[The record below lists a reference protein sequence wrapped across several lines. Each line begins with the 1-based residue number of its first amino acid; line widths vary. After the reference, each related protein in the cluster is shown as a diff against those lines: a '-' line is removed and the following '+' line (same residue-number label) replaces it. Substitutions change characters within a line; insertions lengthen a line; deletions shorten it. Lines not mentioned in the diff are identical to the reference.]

1 MICPSNIILWVAM
14 LLPLSAAAAHSG
26 QFRTV
31 FLAACSLLVLLA
43 LFDAVAVKLRGAE
56 LSVSAPELTRFSAFQ
71 KGVIKFTFNCEL
83 PPGSRMVF
91 KPLVPEMLAPAK
103 SSFPLQISSP
113 GHFGVE
119 CLCTPVQR
127 GEFHIPAC
135 LVELRSPLGFW
146 SLRRRLELQQCAV
159 RVYPNLRDDRRKLA
173 GFFLNRESSGLHLNR
188 ILGQGREFE
197 KLREYISGD
206 PMDIISWKAT
216 AKRNRPISKVYQQE
230 QTQDIYAV
238 VDTSRLSGKP
248 ADGKSRLE
256 FYINASLV
264 LALATERQHDNF
276 GIILYDSGV
285 RKFVKA
291 GCGKQHYN
299 TCREAV
305 YCAEPQPSSPDY
317 SLLFSFIRA
326 NFRKRALL
334 VFMTDLEDP
343 AIAEDFLSYASLI
356 RGKHLCVV
364 NSIRGDEYVP
374 LFEGGNPDSAA
385 GIYEKLA
392 GHVGWSELAAA
403 RKSLFKFGIELSL
416 SDSEAFSDEVVSEY
430 MRIKRRQLL

>member
-1 MICPSNIILWVAM
+1 MIYPSNIILWVAM
-14 LLPLSAAAAHSG
+14 LLPLSAAATHAGH
-26 QFRTV
+26 FRTV
-31 FLAACSLLVLLA
+31 FLAACLLLAILA
-43 LFDAVAVKLRGAE
+43 LFDALSVKLRGGE
-56 LSVSAPELTRFSAFQ
+56 LSVSTPELTRFSVFQ
-71 KGVIKFTFNCEL
+71 QGTLKFSFDCGM
-83 PPGSRMVF
+83 PAGSRMVF
-91 KPLVPEMLAPAK
+91 KPLLPEPLAPTQAL
-103 SSFPLQISSP
+103 FPLQISSP
-113 GHFGVE
+113 GLFAVE
-119 CLCTPVQR
+119 CSCTPVQR
-127 GEFHIPAC
+127 GEFNITAC

-146 SLRRRLELQQCAV
+146 CLRRRLELQQCAV

-173 GFFLNRESSGLHLNR
+173 GFFLNRQSSGLHLDR

-197 KLREYISGD
+197 KLREYIPGD

-216 AKRNRPISKVYQQE
+216 AKRNRPICKVYQQE

-248 ADGKSRLE
+248 AEGKNRLE

-264 LALATERQHDNF
+264 LALAAERQHDNF

-305 YCAEPQPSSPDY
+305 YRAVPQPCSPDY
-317 SLLFSFIRA
+317 SQIFSFIRA

-334 VFMTDLEDP
+334 VFMTDIEDP

-364 NSIRGDEYVP
+364 NSIRCDGFAP
-374 LFEGGNPDSAA
+374 LFEGADPDSAA

-403 RKSLFKFGIELSL
+403 RKSLFKSGIDLSL
-416 SDSEAFSDEVVSEY
+416 SDSEAFSADVVSEY